1 MAGGLAVLMLLLR
14 FHPDRK
20 SVWAAFRPQ
29 PGLKWMLSGTIFGSY
44 LSLMCWLAGFK
55 YARAAIAAPLN
66 QTSTMFVVLLAAL
79 FLGEPLTKVKLLA
92 VALAFSGAAII
103 LYGA

>member
-1 MAGGLAVLMLLLR
+1 
-14 FHPDRK
+14 
-20 SVWAAFRPQ
+20 
-29 PGLKWMLSGTIFGSY
+29 
-44 LSLMCWLAGFK
+44 MCWLAGFK